1 MQYLFVS
8 SRIIIEYGGLLY
20 KFPCSVRMQ
29 ENIVQIKLRIRTV
42 KTKSWPAQWLET
54 SKGASQNSL
63 FNKFEIIPNEVQK
76 SVVQM

>member
-20 KFPCSVRMQ
+20 KFPYSVRMQ

-42 KTKSWPAQWLET
+42 KIKSWLAQWLET
-54 SKGASQNSL
+54 SKRASQYSL
-63 FNKFEIIPNEVQK
+63 FNKFEISLNMVQK
-76 SVVQM
+76 SR